1 MPIPSTV
8 NYPAGYDDNGTLFA
22 DPVNNQSFTLAANI
36 DDVATAIPV
45 TGELTLV
52 TVPCFLAFASGEL
65 VYAENWN
72 SGTGEFT
79 VIRGSSPV
87 SHLAG
92 ETLRLTAA
100 AEYFTQ
106 LKKAVMSIQATLGIS
121 PHGLFSDVGTRIGDA
136 EDRLGVAEGDTTA
149 LDTRMSSAESEI
161 AGIEDV
167 LAVPPASIAPTGV
180 VSPFGGATAP
190 SGWLLC
196 NGAAVSRATY
206 ADLFA
211 IVGTTFGSG
220 NGSTTF
226 NVPNMAGRAP
236 IGAGAGASL
245 TNRVLGATG
254 GEEEHTL
261 TVAEMPSHQH
271 TYGVFDRTTGLP
283 SWEWGADQAYGSNIV
298 TNTGSTGS
306 GNPHN
311 NMQPY
316 LVTQYIIKA

>member
-1 MPIPSTV
+1 MPIPSTI
-8 NYPAGYDDNGTLFA
+8 NYPAGYDNDSTLFA

-167 LAVPPASIAPTGV
+167 LAVPPANITPTGA

-211 IVGTTFGSG
+211 VVGTTFGSG

-226 NVPNMAGRAP
+226 NVPDMAGTRSCWSWRWRKFDKQ
-236 IGAGAGASL
+236 GSW
-245 TNRVLGATG
+245 
-254 GEEEHTL
+254 
-261 TVAEMPSHQH
+261 SHWRRRDAH
-271 TYGVFDRTTGLP
+271 VDR
-283 SWEWGADQAYGSNIV
+283 S
-298 TNTGSTGS
+298 
-306 GNPHN
+306 
-311 NMQPY
+311 
-316 LVTQYIIKA
+316 